1 VTLPS
6 VDTVVKVGGGLLAD
20 VSRFDAALDAI
31 ADATRHRALLVVP
44 GGGRFADAVR
54 EADRQVGLSCD
65 SAHWMAIL
73 AMDQFAHIVVERLA
87 GGMPVSTIDEIA
99 TALDVG
105 HIPALAP
112 ARWLREADPLPHS
125 WDVTSDSIAA
135 WVAGQVN
142 ARRLVLIKPA
152 GSQRPGTS
160 DAALVDP
167 SFSRTLPDHVATDI
181 VSADRIEALR
191 AALAR

>member
-6 VDTVVKVGGGLLAD
+6 VDTVVKIGGGLLAD

-31 ADATRHRALLVVP
+31 ADATRHRDLLLVP
-44 GGGRFADAVR
+44 GGGPFAEAVR
-54 EADRQVGLSCD
+54 KADRDVGLSSD

-73 AMDQFAHIVVERLA
+73 AMDQFAHVVVERLA
-87 GGMPVSTIDEIA
+87 GGMLVSTVDEIA
-99 TALDVG
+99 AALDVG
-105 HIPALAP
+105 HIPVLAP
-112 ARWLREADPLPHS
+112 SHWLRAADPLPHS

-135 WVAGQVN
+135 WVAGQIN

-167 SFSRTLPDHVATDI
+167 CFSRTLPDHVGADI
-181 VSADRIEALR
+181 VAADRIEALR